1 MNLEKQVV
9 RVGGMHCAM
18 CVNTIEQSLRRL
30 NGVIDVVVNLNTE
43 QAYITYN
50 PELVKI
56 ADIKKAIE
64 DSGYNYL
71 GTEMEL
77 TEDREQILRNKELS
91 EKKRRIIIGFALG
104 IPLMILMYVP
114 LHYLNLPVHFLMFAI
129 SLPTF
134 VYLSTPIFKAG
145 FGALKNSS
153 LNMDVMYS
161 MGIGVSF
168 IASVMATFNI
178 ILDKSFMFYETAIL
192 LATFLTLGRYLEA
205 RAKKRTSEAIKK
217 LLGLVPKKAIVLKEN
232 QETEML
238 IEDIVVGD
246 IILCRPGEKIP
257 TDSEVIDGISLVDES
272 MVTGE
277 PMPVLKKNGDRVFAG
292 TINKNG
298 VLKFRAT
305 KIGRDTLLAQIIK
318 LVQQAQGSKPP
329 IQKIADSVVSYFIP
343 VVLAIAILSFIL
355 WYAVF
360 KQSLLFSLTTAIS
373 ILVIACPC
381 ALGLA
386 TPTAITVGIGRAAEL
401 GILIKDSDALQIAE
415 KVTTILFDK
424 TGTLTAGKPEVMDII
439 SYIHDDKKMVLKVA
453 ASVEKDTIHPL
464 GDAILKKALEMNIE
478 IEDCANLETFE
489 GKGIKALHRNKE
501 VILGNRNFL
510 LENGV
515 TIDKKQEQD
524 IENLLDDG
532 KSIVLVGFDKNLIGI
547 ISITDRLKSGSKI
560 AIKNLK
566 RHNIKPVMVTGDNK
580 QSANAIASELGIS
593 EFIAEVYPQ
602 NKIEEVKKR
611 QMNHEVVA
619 FVGDGIND
627 APALAQADLGIA
639 IGTGTDI
646 AIESGDMVLVKGEI
660 IDAISAIELA
670 KKVMQRIK
678 QNLFWAF
685 FYNIILIPVAAG
697 ALYPFFHITFKP
709 EFAGL
714 AMAFSSVTVVSLS
727 LSLKKYIPETKVNE
741 TNLHDST

>member
-1 MNLEKQVV
+1 MNLEKQIV

-30 NGVIDVVVNLNTE
+30 NGVIYVVVNLNTE

-56 ADIKKAIE
+56 ADIKKAIQ
-64 DSGYNYL
+64 DSGYKYL
-71 GTEMEL
+71 GTEQEL

-91 EKKRRIIIGFALG
+91 EKKRRIIIGFAVG

-114 LHYLNLPVHFLMFAI
+114 LHHLNLPVHFLMFAI

-134 VYLSTPIFKAG
+134 LYLSAPIFRAG
-145 FGALKNSS
+145 YGALRNRT

-238 IEDIVVGD
+238 IEDIVVGN
-246 IILCRPGEKIP
+246 IILCRPGERIP
-257 TDSEVIDGISLVDES
+257 TDGEVIDGVSLVDES

-277 PMPVLKKNGDRVFAG
+277 PIPVLKKRSDRVFAG

-329 IQKIADSVVSYFIP
+329 IQKIADRVVGYFIP
-343 VVLAIAILSFIL
+343 VVLTIAILSFIL
-355 WYAVF
+355 WYAVL

-401 GILIKDSDALQIAE
+401 GILIKNSDALQIAE

-424 TGTLTAGKPEVMDII
+424 TGTLTSGKPEVVDII
-439 SYIHDDKKMVLKVA
+439 SYDNDREMVLRVA

-478 IEDCANLETFE
+478 IEDCANPETFE
-489 GKGIKALHRNKE
+489 GKGIKALFRNKE
-501 VILGNRNFL
+501 ATLGNRNFL

-515 TIDKKQEQD
+515 TIEKKMEQD
-524 IENLLDDG
+524 IENLAGDG
-532 KSIVLVGFDKNLIGI
+532 KSIVLVGFDKKLIGI

-560 AIKNLK
+560 AIQNLK

-580 QSANAIASELGIS
+580 QSANAIANELGIN

-602 NKIEEVKKR
+602 NKIEEVRKR

-660 IDAISAIELA
+660 IDAIAAIELA

-727 LSLKKYIPETKVNE
+727 LSLKKYIPETKINE
-741 TNLHDST
+741 TNLHGST